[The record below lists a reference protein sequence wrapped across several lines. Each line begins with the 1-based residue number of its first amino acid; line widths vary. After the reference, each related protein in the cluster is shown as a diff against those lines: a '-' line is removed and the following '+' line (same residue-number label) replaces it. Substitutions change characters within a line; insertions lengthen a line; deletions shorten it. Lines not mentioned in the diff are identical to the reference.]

1 MVVKPMNRQQPRTKA
16 DKSATTTH
24 RPEGEH
30 PEGHKRLAAYP
41 LRVLRQDRPQGECLA
56 AYPLRVLL
64 AQRPPGK
71 VYAGYWEFPGGKVE
85 PAESLE
91 AALARELHEELGS
104 VVSRAHRWI
113 TRVFEYPHATVR
125 LNFFRV
131 FEWQGEPHPHEGQ
144 ILSWQRPDAIEVTPL
159 LPANFPILK
168 ALSLPSVLGISHA
181 ESLGV
186 DTFLARLDVALHNGL
201 RLIQL
206 RDKTLPEAARLQLAR
221 ATVQRARR
229 HGARVLVNGSLE
241 LARAADADGV
251 HLDSSAAAKLSARP
265 DCEWVG
271 VSCHNASELTH
282 AAALGADYALL
293 SPVLP
298 TLTHPGAPAL
308 GWDTFSA
315 LAAASPIPVYGLGGL
330 ARTDVAL
337 AQSQGA
343 HGVALLRGAWT

>member
-1 MVVKPMNRQQPRTKA
+1 MSQTPITEVVAAVLTQP
-16 DKSATTTH
+16 D
-24 RPEGEH
+24 G
-30 PEGHKRLAAYP
+30 
-41 LRVLRQDRPQGECLA
+41 
-56 AYPLRVLL
+56 RVLL

-85 PAESLE
+85 PGETLQ
-91 AALARELHEELGS
+91 AALARELHEELGI
-104 VVSRAHRWI
+104 VVNPSCRWI

-144 ILSWQRPDAIEVTPL
+144 VFSWQQPDAVEVSPL

-168 ALSLPSVLGISHA
+168 ALSLPPLLGISHA

-186 DTFLARLDVALHNGL
+186 DSFLARLDVALHNGL

-206 RDKTLPEAARLQLAR
+206 RDKTLPDDARLALAGETVRR
-221 ATVQRARR
+221 AHRY
-229 HGARVLVNGSLE
+229 GARVLVNGSLE

-251 HLDSSAAAKLSARP
+251 HLDTAAAAKLAVRP

-271 VSCHNASELTH
+271 VSCHDAAELAH
-282 AAALGADYALL
+282 AVSIGADFALL

-298 TLTHPGAPAL
+298 TLTHPGAATL
-308 GWDTFSA
+308 GWETFSG
-315 LAAASPIPVYGLGGL
+315 LAAASAIPVYGLGGL
-330 ARTDVAL
+330 ERGDVGL
-337 AQSQGA
+337 AQSHGA
-343 HGVALLRGAWT
+343 HGVALLRGAWA

>member
-1 MVVKPMNRQQPRTKA
+1 MTPTPITEVVAAVLTQPDGREL
-16 DKSATTTH
+16 
-24 RPEGEH
+24 REGRGAAAGH
-30 PEGHKRLAAYP
+30 PP
-41 LRVLRQDRPQGECLA
+41 

-71 VYAGYWEFPGGKVE
+71 AYAGYWEFPGGKVE
-85 PAESLE
+85 AGESLE
-91 AALARELHEELGS
+91 TALARELHEELGI
-104 VVSRAHRWI
+104 VVTRANRWI

-144 ILSWQRPDAIEVTPL
+144 VFSWQLPDAVEVTPL
-159 LPANFPILK
+159 LPANFPIVK
-168 ALSLPSVLGISHA
+168 ALTLPPVLGISHA

-186 DTFLARLDVALHNGL
+186 DTFLARLDIALANGL

-206 RDKTLPEAARLQLAR
+206 RDKTLPEDERLQLAR
-221 ATVQRARR
+221 ETVRRAHL
-229 HGARVLVNGSLE
+229 HGARVLINGSLD
-241 LARAADADGV
+241 LANAAGADGV
-251 HLDSSAAAKLSARP
+251 HLDSSAAARLSARP

-271 VSCHNASELTH
+271 VSCHDAAELAH
-282 AAALGADYALL
+282 AAAIDADFALL

-298 TLTHPGAPAL
+298 TLTHPGAATL
-308 GWDTFSA
+308 GWATFSA

-330 ARTDVAL
+330 ARDDLAL
-337 AQSQGA
+337 AQSHGA